1 MSRRKIGQQSLF
13 SIAFKMAA
21 LLVKMHETVKD
32 YIDSSENQPLATE
45 IGSELLQ
52 LSRAVIKMHTFDG
65 KRACKFHLAQPARML
80 LRSFTYWHKT
90 ILRKLKRK
98 TPVLRPWTVFFSWNF
113 PLEVFDCFKVVAVT
127 PESGGSIVKN
137 TRAVQEIHITNMGKL
152 DSGFH

>member
-13 SIAFKMAA
+13 LIVFKMAA

-45 IGSELLQ
+45 IGSKLLQ

-65 KRACKFHLAQPARML
+65 ERAYKFHLAQPARML
-80 LRSFTYWHKT
+80 SRSFTHWHKT

-98 TPVLRPWTVFFSWNF
+98 TLVSRPWTVFLVELAFG
-113 PLEVFDCFKVVAVT
+113 V
-127 PESGGSIVKN
+127 I
-137 TRAVQEIHITNMGKL
+137 
-152 DSGFH
+152 